1 VCLKTVAVP
10 SCRKRTHREHRDHT
24 GMIPTAHW
32 YGREAAL
39 AAVQQNAWLL
49 QHASDT
55 LCNDREV
62 VLAAVQQNAWL
73 LHSASDT
80 PRNDREVVLA
90 AVHNNG
96 RALRYASDTLR
107 NDREVVLAAVQ
118 QDVDALHYASDALRN
133 NTHLRHL
140 SQIASRGKRRWHHAK
155 VWAKLYLSLWKCLEL
170 SSRKHYDAQFVNG
183 KPVLVGK
190 YAIDAKRTYDE
201 AFTAVREL
209 QSR

>member
-55 LCNDREV
+55 LC
-62 VLAAVQQNAWL
+62 
-73 LHSASDT
+73 
-80 PRNDREVVLA
+80 
-90 AVHNNG
+90 
-96 RALRYASDTLR
+96 